1 MYSVYHIFEFISS
14 WTEKKLRSILN
25 YFLIKWTTYTG
36 HVLICIFFFSKNDI
50 SPTTQQWQLGLYISM
65 MPYTFFSL
73 IDHLPW
79 LLFQTCAWWPC
90 PSFSI
95 DLKSS
100 NIYFFRTTRWNE
112 TKLRDW
118 KSLAIYFLMKWN
130 KIWIKKT
137 SFDGHLQKLCW
148 PNSLSNMA
156 TT

>member
-1 MYSVYHIFEFISS
+1 MDNIYWSCFDLH
-14 WTEKKLRSILN
+14 
-25 YFLIKWTTYTG
+25 
-36 HVLICIFFFSKNDI
+36 FFFSKNDI
-50 SPTTQQWQLGLYISM
+50 SPTTQQWQLSLYISM

-73 IDHLPW
+73 TDHLPW